1 MLVWLAF
8 ESVIP
13 AVVVVV
19 VVASI
24 VATVVATVVVVVAD
38 VSIMGGT
45 EGEGVPNSVDIAFT
59 SPPLPNVLRFV
70 SFNLSRTEGLGL
82 YIYMY
87 NKTGRTIIRAKRYTL
102 IGSVCI

>member
-24 VATVVATVVVVVAD
+24 VATVVATVVVVVVVAD

-82 YIYMY
+82 YIH

>member
-24 VATVVATVVVVVAD
+24 VATVVATVFVVVVAD
-38 VSIMGGT
+38 VSILGGT
-45 EGEGVPNSVDIAFT
+45 EGVPNSVDIAFT
-59 SPPLPNVLRFV
+59 SLPLPNVLRFV
-70 SFNLSRTEGLGL
+70 SFNLSSTEGLGL